1 MFLHGDLEEEI
12 YMSLPLG
19 YTPPPGVI
27 LAPND
32 VCKLKKSIYGLKQA
46 SRQWYHKFSEVLLRD
61 CFEQTHVD
69 NTLFVKIVESIFIAV
84 LVYVDD
90 ILITSND
97 DQPINSLK
105 KVLHSA
111 FIIKDLDAPRF
122 FLGFEIAHSSK
133 GISLCQRKYAL
144 FILEDTCFLGCK
156 LSSV

>member
-27 LAPND
+27 LPPND

-61 CFEQTHVD
+61 CFKQTHVD

-105 KVLHSA
+105 K
-111 FIIKDLDAPRF
+111 
-122 FLGFEIAHSSK
+122 GFA
-133 GISLCQRKYAL
+133 
-144 FILEDTCFLGCK
+144 
-156 LSSV
+156 